1 MINRTKN
8 GNDQHLPKELNNK
21 VIKNIKA
28 IKNHNVYQF
37 ESNAWYFGE
46 GGNQLTIDQLEHIQ
60 DAFED
65 KK

>member
-1 MINRTKN
+1 MYIN
-8 GNDQHLPKELNNK
+8 LNLMLG
-21 VIKNIKA
+21 I
-28 IKNHNVYQF
+28 
-37 ESNAWYFGE
+37 FGE